1 MAQEE
6 EGEDDLELENIT
18 HNTFASQSATPQTNG
33 KRSREESSAGEDENS
48 KRVKED
54 DADDADDDLYD
65 LEEVA

>member
-6 EGEDDLELENIT
+6 EGEDDLELEIVT
-18 HNTFASQSATPQTNG
+18 DDKVTSQSATPQTNG

-48 KRVKED
+48 KRVKGD
-54 DADDADDDLYD
+54 DADDADEDNYD